1 MLFLGG
7 FHSLVK
13 FSAADAVDLGAAFR
27 AGSVND
33 SAAALVE
40 ISDGILDLTLRLT
53 FYTISFHCFLH
64 NVCVYLSNAPDS
76 IVPLKLQVIRI
87 VSGRIKSIKYH
98 AALKNKAGD
107 I

>member
-1 MLFLGG
+1 M
-7 FHSLVK
+7 K

-53 FYTISFHCFLH
+53 FYQYPSIFSSIFVHFRAKLLFPFYHCKFK
-64 NVCVYLSNAPDS
+64 SNQARTRRSCPDF
-76 IVPLKLQVIRI
+76 
-87 VSGRIKSIKYH
+87 KSH
-98 AALKNKAGD
+98 TALKNKAGD